1 MGKLLVVPP
10 ISIRFFTVGG
20 GRSCI
25 TAGVGTGVWD
35 DSCVPAQEEGEEA
48 KCIGT
53 LKPPN
58 NENCRNFL
66 FFGGCLYEDM

>member
-10 ISIRFFTVGG
+10 ISVRFFTGG
-20 GRSCI
+20 GGRSSGRSCI

-35 DSCVPAQEEGEEA
+35 DSCVPAQEEEEEA

-53 LKPPN
+53 LEPPN
-58 NENCRNFL
+58 NE
-66 FFGGCLYEDM
+66 D